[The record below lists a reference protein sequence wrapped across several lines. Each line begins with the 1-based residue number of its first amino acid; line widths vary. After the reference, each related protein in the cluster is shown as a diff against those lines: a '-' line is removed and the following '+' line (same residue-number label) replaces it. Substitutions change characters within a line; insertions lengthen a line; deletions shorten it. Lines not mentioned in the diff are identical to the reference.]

1 MAGKTPIPT
10 PPSPEETAAAKEPM
24 SVSPKIDV
32 APPPGLES
40 FGNLWVMPKKIP
52 KPSVTK
58 KRLSKLA
65 TVEEEGSTC
74 AQSTAP
80 GTKRFCVY
88 CGEQV
93 PTKLITAKFCVY
105 CGQAHSGQEVPND
118 MEGMP
123 VRVPL
128 PQTAGYST
136 PACSPG
142 FESYVAMVQA
152 STISNRA
159 ALHTFMTEL
168 AAQQSLYNNWMGC
181 QSYSDDA

>member
-1 MAGKTPIPT
+1 MAGKTPVPT
-10 PPSPEETAAAKEPM
+10 PPSPEKTAAAKEPM
-24 SVSPKIDV
+24 NVSQDIDI

-40 FGNLWVMPKKIP
+40 FGNSWVMPKIIP
-52 KPSVTK
+52 KPSVN
-58 KRLSKLA
+58 KRRPSKLA
-65 TVEEEGSTC
+65 TVEEEGSMC

-88 CGEQV
+88 CGEQI
-93 PTKLITAKFCVY
+93 PPKLITAKFCVY

-128 PQTAGYST
+128 HQTAGYST
-136 PACSPG
+136 PECWPG
-142 FESYVAMVQA
+142 FENYLAMVQA

-159 ALHTFMTEL
+159 VLHTFMTEL
-168 AAQQSLYNNWMGC
+168 AAQQSLYNNWTGW